1 MADITAGRL
10 EVDKTSNG
18 GLAAVYFINNGDM
31 TGVTYDS
38 VNTDAI
44 ETVTGAPSAFK
55 YELKGAS
62 SLDQTIVSS
71 RENGTTFYEQNLKL
85 TLKKLTQ
92 KDHKELKLLTYGM
105 PKVIVEDNNGNFFL
119 CGLKRGMEV
128 VSGTIVSGTNLGDL
142 SGYTLELKGEEPV
155 AANFIDSI
163 SLSSVGFT
171 VVVGT

>member
-10 EVDKTSNG
+10 EVDKSSSG
-18 GLAAVYFINNGDM
+18 GLLAVYFINNGDM
-31 TGVTYDS
+31 TGVTYD
-38 VNTDAI
+38 VTDTDAI
-44 ETVTGAPSAFK
+44 ATVTGTPSAFK
-55 YELKGAS
+55 FDLKGAN

-105 PKVIVEDNNGNFFL
+105 PKVVVEDNNGNFFL

-128 VSGTIVSGTNLGDL
+128 TGGTIVTGTNLGDL
-142 SGYTLELKGEEPV
+142 SGYTLELKGEEPI
-155 AANFIDSI
+155 AANFIDNT
-163 SLSSVGFT
+163 LSGAGFT
-171 VVVGT
+171 GVVGK

>member
-10 EVDKTSNG
+10 EVDKNSVG
-18 GLAAVYFINNGDM
+18 GLIAVYFVNNGDM
-31 TGVTYDS
+31 TGVDYNAI
-38 VNTDAI
+38 NTDVI
-44 ETVTGAPSAFK
+44 ETVTGTPSAFK
-55 YELKGAS
+55 YELKGAN

-85 TLKKLTQ
+85 QLKKLTQ

-105 PKVIVEDNNGNFFL
+105 PKVIVEDNNNNFFL

-128 VSGTIVSGTNLGDL
+128 TGGTIVTGTNLGDL
-142 SGYTLELKGEEPV
+142 SGYTLELKGEEPI
-155 AANFIDSI
+155 AANFIDSTT
-163 SLSSVGFT
+163 LSGAGFT

>member
-10 EVDKTSNG
+10 EVDKSSVG
-18 GLAAVYFINNGDM
+18 GLVAVYFVNNGDM
-31 TGVTYDS
+31 TGVTYD
-38 VNTDAI
+38 VTDTDAI
-44 ETVTGAPSAFK
+44 ATVTGTPSAFK
-55 YELKGAS
+55 FDLKGAN

-105 PKVIVEDNNGNFFL
+105 PKVVVEDNNGNLFL

-128 VSGTIVSGTNLGDL
+128 TGGTIVTGTNLGDL
-142 SGYTLELKGEEPV
+142 SGYTLELKGEEPI
-155 AANFIDSI
+155 AANFIDAT
-163 SLSSVGFT
+163 LSGAGFT